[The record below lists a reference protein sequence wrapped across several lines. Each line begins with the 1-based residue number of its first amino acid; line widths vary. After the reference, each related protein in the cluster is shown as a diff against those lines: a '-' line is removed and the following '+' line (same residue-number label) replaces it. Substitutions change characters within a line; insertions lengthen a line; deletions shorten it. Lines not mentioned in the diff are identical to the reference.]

1 MHEQCA
7 QISIPSLRYAQLANA
22 STGSRLSWGKAQ
34 PCRKLSARLELI
46 EVASFCNH
54 GSSRK
59 QADTRNRLKC
69 LSISTEIFP
78 GVSAE
83 KFPVERVKSECLS
96 ALFALFKPVGVVA
109 GFEDVAVMGD
119 AVE

>member
-1 MHEQCA
+1 MGYCPMARRFVTESVHLVVIWMGVPLWQR
-7 QISIPSLRYAQLANA
+7 PS
-22 STGSRLSWGKAQ
+22 GMPEHSWFSG
-34 PCRKLSARLELI
+34 
-46 EVASFCNH
+46 V
-54 GSSRK
+54 
-59 QADTRNRLKC
+59 
-69 LSISTEIFP
+69 SISTEIFP

-83 KFPVERVKSECLS
+83 KFPVERVRSGCLS